1 MTDMNDYK
9 IPGAIIRDHSV
20 TVPLDW
26 SKPDGPT
33 IKVFAREIA
42 APDGRERPLLV
53 YLQGGP
59 GGKAPRPGGGGPG
72 WLSVALKRFRVLML
86 DQRGTG
92 RSTPV
97 QGRAF
102 AAMSAEQGAH
112 YLSCLRADSIVRDA
126 EHLRKALFG
135 GQKWYTLGQS
145 YGGFLTLTYL
155 SLAPQALLG
164 CYVTGGMAGIRA
176 SADDIYRRT
185 YPRVADKNR
194 QYFQRYPQDQ
204 AVLDQ
209 IADMLTDQDI
219 RLPDGDRLSVRRLQY
234 LGMDLGMSDGFESLH
249 WLLDEAIADDGQLSD
264 SFLGR
269 MRDTTSFDQNPLF
282 AAIHEAIYAQH
293 GQPTDWAAERVL
305 AEFPEFDAANRPLL
319 FTGEMIYPWM
329 FDEIRALR
337 PFAPAAHALAR
348 MPMEDALYDL
358 DRLAANDVPVTAAV
372 YTDDMYVDL
381 DLSLQTAR
389 SLGNV
394 RMWLTNEFEHNGLR
408 ASTRVLERL
417 FDMEDGLDGFNCYSR

>member
-1 MTDMNDYK
+1 MNDYR
-9 IPGAIIRDHSV
+9 IPGALIRDHMV

-26 SKPDGPT
+26 SRPDGAT

-42 APDGRERPLLV
+42 APDGNDRPLLV

-59 GGKAPRPGGGGPG
+59 GGKAPRPGGGAPG

-102 AAMSAEQGAH
+102 AAMSAEEGAH

-126 EHLRKALFG
+126 EHLRKSVFA
-135 GQKWYTLGQS
+135 GQKWFTLGQS

-155 SLAPQALLG
+155 SQAPEALLG
-164 CYVTGGMAGIRA
+164 CYVTGGMAGIR
-176 SADDIYRRT
+176 STADEIYRRT

-194 QYFQRYPQDQ
+194 QYFRRYPQDQ
-204 AVLDQ
+204 AVLNRV
-209 IADMLTDQDI
+209 ADILANQDI
-219 RLPDGDRLSVRRLQY
+219 RLADGDRLSVRRLQY

-264 SFLGR
+264 GFLGR
-269 MRDTTSFDQNPLF
+269 MREATSFDQNPLF
-282 AAIHEAIYAQH
+282 AAIHESIYAQ
-293 GQPTDWAAERVL
+293 GQATDWAAERVL
-305 AEFPEFDAANRPLL
+305 GEFPEFAATKRPLL

-337 PFAPAAHALAR
+337 PFAPAAHALAG
-348 MPMEDALYDL
+348 MPLDVPLYDL
-358 DRLAANDVPVTAAV
+358 DRLAANEVPVTAAV
-372 YTDDMYVDL
+372 YTDDMYVDQ

-389 SLGNV
+389 GTGNV
-394 RMWLTNEFEHNGLR
+394 RLWLTNEYEHNGLR
-408 ASTRVLERL
+408 ASNRVLERL
-417 FDMEDGLDGFNCYSR
+417 FDMEDGLDGFNQYSR